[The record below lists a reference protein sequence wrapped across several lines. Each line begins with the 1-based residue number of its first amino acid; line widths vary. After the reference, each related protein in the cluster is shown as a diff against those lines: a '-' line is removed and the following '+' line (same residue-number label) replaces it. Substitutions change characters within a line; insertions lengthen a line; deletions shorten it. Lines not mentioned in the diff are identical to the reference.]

1 MTGLQGLRR
10 RLANLISPNGDGYMN
25 EFARAFY
32 TLTGGLFTSY
42 DTSGKSYVEQG
53 FLKNTAVF
61 SITQQRYLKVRSI
74 PYVVKRVEDEIS
86 RTTIDKIM
94 KGSRGDLSPAQLSR
108 LNFLQKAAYTE
119 EILKMPLERPNPLQG
134 WGDLFMMY
142 EMYMCLNG
150 NAYFYMLRSG
160 IGNNEP
166 VQVYILPSHQISIVL
181 KEGAALLGTEN
192 PIEEYLL
199 VDGDYTARFGVDE
212 VIHIKLPNPVYGENG
227 EHLYG
232 QSPLMAALR
241 NVQSFNEAIDN
252 NGKTMKN
259 SGAFGLI
266 HGKGNRALTQDQA
279 ASLKDRLKEMD
290 NAPDRLGQIAGV
302 SAEVGFTRIAMT
314 TEELKPFDY
323 LNFDEKQIANA
334 LGWDTRLLNQDSGAT
349 FDNLKIAEKRAVVN
363 TTKPSLDMLTD
374 AFNQEFIP
382 LFKGYQG
389 SVLLFDY
396 TELPEL
402 QVNMKDLVEW
412 LSMTLDRGV
421 LSRDEFRQAIGYPI
435 TGEDI
440 MEMRT
445 VSQYLEPLEEAVT
458 ASFAIDNVPRDPV
471 VDPDQSLMQ

>member
-1 MTGLQGLRR
+1 MTGLQKLRR
-10 RLANLISPNGDGYMN
+10 RLANLVSPSDTGYTN

-32 TLTGGLFTSY
+32 SLTGGLFTSY
-42 DTSGKSYVEQG
+42 DTSGSSYVEHG

-61 SITQQRYLKVRSI
+61 SIVQQRYLKVRSI
-74 PYVVKRVEDEIS
+74 PYVVKRVEDEVS
-86 RTTIDKIM
+86 RNTIDKIM
-94 KGSRGDLSPAQLSR
+94 KGSRGDLSPAQLAR
-108 LNFLQKAAYTE
+108 LNFLQKAAYSE
-119 EILKMPLERPNPLQG
+119 EILKMPLKRPNPLQS
-134 WGDLFMMY
+134 WGDIFMMY
-142 EMYMCLNG
+142 EMFMSLNG

-160 IGNNEP
+160 IGGNEP
-166 VQVYILPSHQISIVL
+166 VHLYILPSHMVTIIL
-181 KEGAALLGTEN
+181 REDAKMLGTEN
-192 PIEEYLL
+192 PIDHYMLTEGDQYAEFS
-199 VDGDYTARFGVDE
+199 VDD
-212 VIHIKLPNPVYGENG
+212 VIHIKTPNPVYGENG

-232 QSPLMAALR
+232 QSPVMAALR
-241 NVQSFNEAIDN
+241 NIQSFNEAVDN
-252 NGKTMKN
+252 NTKTMKN

-266 HGKGNRALTQDQA
+266 HGKGNRALTKAQA
-279 ASLKDRLKEMD
+279 DSLKDRLQEMD
-290 NAPDRLGQIAGV
+290 SATDRLGQIAGV

-314 TEELKPFDY
+314 TEELKPFDF

-349 FDNLKIAEKRAVVN
+349 FDNLKIAEKRVVVN

-374 AFNQEFIP
+374 AFNEEFIP
-382 LFKGYQG
+382 LFKSYRG

-396 TELPEL
+396 TELPEM

-412 LSMTLDRGV
+412 LSMSLDRGV

-440 MEMRT
+440 MEMHT